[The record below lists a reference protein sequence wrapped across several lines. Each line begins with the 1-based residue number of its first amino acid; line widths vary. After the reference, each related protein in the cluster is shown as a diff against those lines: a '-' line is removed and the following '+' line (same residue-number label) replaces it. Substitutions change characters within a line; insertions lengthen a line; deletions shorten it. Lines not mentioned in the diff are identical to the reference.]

1 MDRYDVT
8 NDKLS
13 DAIAVFH
20 SHSNACLP
28 NFSDEEIE
36 CVSKFQARDCFN
48 EYRREFGKKRAVE
61 ILTLLA
67 RVYAAFSA
75 ELNNLLQKE

>member
-1 MDRYDVT
+1 MNRYEAA
-8 NDKLS
+8 NYKLS
-13 DAIAVFH
+13 DAIATFRNR
-20 SHSNACLP
+20 SNASLP
-28 NFSDEEIE
+28 NFSDEDIAY
-36 CVSKFQARDCFN
+36 VSKFQARDCFN